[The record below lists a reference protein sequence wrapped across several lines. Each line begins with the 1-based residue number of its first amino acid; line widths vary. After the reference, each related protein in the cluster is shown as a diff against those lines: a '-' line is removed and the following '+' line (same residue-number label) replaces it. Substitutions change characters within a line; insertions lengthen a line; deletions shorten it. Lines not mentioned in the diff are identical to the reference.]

1 MDKEF
6 GFMGVLQGVTVEQ
19 AGRNTEAYH
28 GLHTIIDGGYAQSY
42 PGTKGETA
50 DDSRHT
56 RITTAQKLQGI
67 AYIVHF
73 APTLIISADTM
84 PNTTK
89 VKAQCWD
96 IEALLQRL
104 GHF

>member
-6 GFMGVLQGVTVEQ
+6 GFMAVLQGVTVEQ
-19 AGRNTEAYH
+19 AGRNAETNH
-28 GLHTIIDGGYAQSY
+28 SLHTIVGGGYAQSY

-50 DDSRHT
+50 DDSGHT

-67 AYIVHF
+67 AHIVHF
-73 APTLIISADTM
+73 AATLIIGADAM
-84 PNTTK
+84 PNATK

-96 IEALLQRL
+96 VKA
-104 GHF
+104 